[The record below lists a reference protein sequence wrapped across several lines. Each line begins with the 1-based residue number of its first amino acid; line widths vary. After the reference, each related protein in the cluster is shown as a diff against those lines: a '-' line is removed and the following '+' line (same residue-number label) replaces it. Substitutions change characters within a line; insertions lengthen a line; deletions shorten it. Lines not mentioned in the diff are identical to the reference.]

1 MKEHKTFECEYCGIE
16 LDEAEEMRKHEN
28 ICECNPK
35 FHMCMS
41 CKYGEVVTHYETKY
55 IRCKK
60 PRPSNSTCDRW
71 EVKE

>member
-35 FHMCMS
+35 FHMYVINM
-41 CKYGEVVTHYETKY
+41 
-55 IRCKK
+55 
-60 PRPSNSTCDRW
+60 
-71 EVKE
+71 VKL